1 MKRKLAERTE
11 PKKTRKKGKV
21 LTVQTA
27 GSILIINLFEDKEL
41 KARYCM
47 DSEVYQYETYQAGVW
62 IQRKFSAFYRETAY
76 SYWDGFM
83 NEKEVR
89 FDSEDDRKTIEKI
102 LKKENWREDMIRLIN
117 DREEEYV
124 SENRKKKEF
133 RRQKRVKDVM
143 SQVPDMPEDIR
154 KWISKRAVPEDYF
167 FFDSEKKEWRCTGC
181 RKSIPENR
189 LKRENGEKPKDK
201 DRLTCPHCKKVCCTV
216 RRGKRKVIK
225 TNFIVMQPIDE
236 ESGVMRMY
244 DAEIVCDKDGKSVK
258 LSEAIRIILFK
269 SLSKR
274 YFEKTDIYYNQN
286 PKTWEMENAWRGE
299 CGAFD
304 NRGNIS
310 NRRFNPGYL
319 YRGGIEQALEGTA
332 LQRWIR
338 VFAQMAEAGIYAD
351 YNALMTSNEES
362 MTELTEMLFKGRFY
376 RLLLEESGRISFISR
391 EYTGTLVLDSSRIEN
406 IFRIEDRQKI
416 NRIREQDGGSLMV
429 EWMRWSE
436 RRNMRLS
443 DRVLKWLDENG
454 CSPKDMQWLL
464 IRMSPE
470 KAMNYIE
477 RQRNESYSGKSV
489 KGVISQ
495 YEDYMQMC
503 QRLKKDTAD
512 EMVYRPRE
520 LKRRHDEA
528 VKEIEEQKAEIT
540 ADEYSARF
548 PGVEDVMEEIRGKY
562 EYSSEK
568 YSITVPRRC
577 VDIVLEGRALHHCAG
592 ATDRYFDR
600 IKQHETYIC
609 FLRRTAE
616 PDKPYYTIEVEPGG
630 TIRQHRGYMDE
641 EPEIEEVRPFLRE
654 WQQVIRRR
662 MSEEDRERARISA
675 VKRQENIEELK
686 AKKNTRVLEGLMEDF
701 MEAI

>member
-47 DSEVYQYETYQAGVW
+47 DSETYQYETYQAGVW
-62 IQRKFSAFYRETAY
+62 NQRKFSAFYREKEY
-76 SYWDGFM
+76 SYWDGSM
-83 NEKEVR
+83 NEKGVR
-89 FDSEDDRKTIEKI
+89 FDSGDDRKIIENL
-102 LKKENWREDMIRLIN
+102 LKKESWRKDVIRLIN
-117 DREEEYV
+117 EREAEYV
-124 SENRKKKEF
+124 SDNREKKEF
-133 RRQKRVKDVM
+133 RRRKRVKDVM
-143 SQVPDMPEDIR
+143 SQVPDMPEDIQE
-154 KWISKRAVPEDYF
+154 WISERAVTEDYF
-167 FFDSEKKEWRCTGC
+167 FLDPEKKEWRCTGC
-181 RKSIPENR
+181 GKSIPENR

-201 DRLTCPHCKKVCCTV
+201 DRLTCPRCKKVCCIV

-244 DAEIVCDKDGKSVK
+244 DAEIVCDKKGKSVK

-269 SLSKR
+269 RLSR
-274 YFEKTDIYYNQN
+274 MYFKKIDIYYNQN
-286 PKTWEMENAWRGE
+286 PKTWEMERAWRGE

-332 LQRWIR
+332 FQRWIR

-351 YNALMTSNEES
+351 YNALMASSEES

-376 RLLLEESGRISFISR
+376 RLLLEESGRISLRCR
-391 EYTGTLVLDSSRIEN
+391 EYTGMLVLDSSRIEN
-406 IFRIEDRQKI
+406 VFGIEDRQRI

-443 DRVLKWLDENG
+443 DKVLKWLNENG

-548 PGVEDVMEEIRGKY
+548 PGVEDVMKEIRGKY

-609 FLRRTAE
+609 FLRRTEE